1 MLFIAV
7 FCCTNAQENA
17 DIQEVKSK
25 RSSLMPRTC
34 GRRILWA
41 RYKLVCQD
49 KRNQRKL
56 QARVSLQTFTF
67 KPVQNSWRKYYLV
80 DMVSQLFSQLSW
92 RGKVKEVSLQVA
104 TANRPEFCLYPSM
117 GLIDRWQGQWPFQY
131 VLLKTAVPFEVG
143 ENIKDKFYCFFI
155 AKGCTSFSYFC
166 FY

>member
-1 MLFIAV
+1 MILEDAAKV
-7 FCCTNAQENA
+7 STKSVSVNVVYRCVLLYKCRQENA

-25 RSSLMPRTC
+25 RSSLVPRTC

-41 RYKLVCQD
+41 RYKLECQD

-67 KPVQNSWRKYYLV
+67 KPIQNSWRKYYLV
-80 DMVSQLFSQLSW
+80 DMDSQLFSQLSW

-117 GLIDRWQGQWPFQY
+117 GLIDR
-131 VLLKTAVPFEVG
+131 
-143 ENIKDKFYCFFI
+143 
-155 AKGCTSFSYFC
+155 
-166 FY
+166 